1 MRSTL
6 ARTVALL
13 LFAAATSANADEI
26 LWDNYPVGLQDVT
39 VNMSS
44 ERNTQ
49 VVEST
54 WVVDDIALDPGMD
67 LTGVAFTRLVWV
79 GARDAAYSYST
90 ADVIVL
96 DADLNTVI
104 ELSDLEYLAT
114 PFDPEPNPDPG
125 TQTYESEIVFDE
137 PISLL
142 DSGLGPHL
150 YVGVRLVGDGYLQG
164 RNHAVTS
171 SIDSTLR
178 GLTGGYTKAAVFGA
192 PTWRPASDV
201 WYGGP
206 SGDSSFE
213 FAFRMYAVPEPASVG
228 LLLVGGLLLV
238 WRR

>member
-1 MRSTL
+1 MRSTFTL
-6 ARTVALL
+6 TVALL
-13 LFAAATSANADEI
+13 LFGVTASVNADEI

-54 WVVDDIALDPGMD
+54 WVVDDIALDPGISLED
-67 LTGVAFTRLVWV
+67 IGLTRLEWV
-79 GARDAAYSYST
+79 GARDTSYT
-90 ADVIVL
+90 YGVADVILL
-96 DADLNTVI
+96 DADLNTVL

-114 PFDPEPNPDPG
+114 PFDPEPNPDPD
-125 TQTYESEIVFDE
+125 TETYQGELVFDA

-142 DSGLGPHL
+142 EVGLGHHL
-150 YVGVRLVGDGYLQG
+150 YVGVRLAGDGYLQG

-171 SIDSTLR
+171 SIDSTTR
-178 GLTGGYTKAAVFGA
+178 GLTEGYTKAAVFGA
-192 PTWRPASDV
+192 PYWRPASEV

-213 FAFRMYAVPEPASVG
+213 FAFRMYAIPEPASIG
-228 LLLVGGLLLV
+228 LLLLGGLLLT